1 MIENQMRI
9 EYDLELLKE
18 NEYGIDIKI
27 SKFLNIQTAE
37 IIIPPSLIDP
47 TISTQNISFLL
58 IFPPNNYPSH
68 PPKLLCLT
76 PFCFPH
82 VADGRDLFSFLVEE
96 WKENLNIVS
105 IIEILPEFIKNYFS
119 NGNLFFIG
127 KYYLG
132 EKYNLKFFDRNKCEL
147 KYVKEN
153 VNINGKF
160 VRLNRLCV
168 ISDLFFLLFEYE
180 KLNKNNLTLIF
191 WSSINNIKSIKKI
204 IVYKMVI
211 IKWKESEN
219 DNEEYEM
226 CLTMDN
232 NEMFVEKL
240 FEKMKYF
247 GISFQMKKNYNNNNK
262 KIDNQISNEMNI
274 INDKKIETNENIN
287 NNLNENVNENVNNKN
302 NDTNDDNK
310 LNNNKIEFE
319 EDNNNNNINDDDNN
333 QIETNI
339 EDKKD
344 EVDNNNTY
352 SNITKEEE
360 NDTKIENDQTDNNN
374 SNDKK
379 DEIIKDNNN
388 DNDNKD
394 DNNNDNN
401 VENMK

>member
-47 TISTQNISFLL
+47 TISTQKISFLL

-96 WKENLNIVS
+96 WKENLNIAS

>member
-47 TISTQNISFLL
+47 TISTQKISFLL

-96 WKENLNIVS
+96 WKENLNIAS

-310 LNNNKIEFE
+310 INNNKIEFE
-319 EDNNNNNINDDDNN
+319 EDNNNNNINDDNN

>member
-47 TISTQNISFLL
+47 TISTQKISFLL

-96 WKENLNIVS
+96 WKENLNIAS

-153 VNINGKF
+153 ININGKF

-310 LNNNKIEFE
+310 INNNKIEFE
-319 EDNNNNNINDDDNN
+319 EDNNNNNINDDNN

>member
-47 TISTQNISFLL
+47 TISTQKISFLL

-96 WKENLNIVS
+96 WKENLNIAS

-153 VNINGKF
+153 ININGKF

>member
-47 TISTQNISFLL
+47 TISTQKISFLL

-96 WKENLNIVS
+96 WKENLNIAS

-132 EKYNLKFFDRNKCEL
+132 EKYNLKFFDRNKCEI
-147 KYVKEN
+147 KYIKEN
-153 VNINGKF
+153 VNVNGKF
-160 VRLNRLCV
+160 VRLNRLCI
-168 ISDLFFLLFEYE
+168 ISDIFFLLFEYE
-180 KLNKNNLTLIF
+180 KLNKNNLTLVF
-191 WSSINNIKSIKKI
+191 WSLINNIKSIKKI

-211 IKWKESEN
+211 IKWKAEN
-219 DNEEYEM
+219 ENEEYEM

-247 GISFQMKKNYNNNNK
+247 GISFQMKKNYYNHSKKIENKISNEMSFLNDKKNENKFNLNEINNNEIKNNNNK
-262 KIDNQISNEMNI
+262 
-274 INDKKIETNENIN
+274 INDN
-287 NNLNENVNENVNNKN
+287 NNVIV
-302 NDTNDDNK
+302 NDDN
-310 LNNNKIEFE
+310 IEKKKYIR
-319 EDNNNNNINDDDNN
+319 INL
-333 QIETNI
+333 QI
-339 EDKKD
+339 KK
-344 EVDNNNTY
+344 NY
-352 SNITKEEE
+352 
-360 NDTKIENDQTDNNN
+360 
-374 SNDKK
+374 
-379 DEIIKDNNN
+379 
-388 DNDNKD
+388 
-394 DNNNDNN
+394 
-401 VENMK
+401 

>member
-47 TISTQNISFLL
+47 TISTQKISFLL

-96 WKENLNIVS
+96 WKENLNIAS

-310 LNNNKIEFE
+310 INNNKIEFE

-344 EVDNNNTY
+344 DNNNTY

>member
-47 TISTQNISFLL
+47 TISTQKISFLL

-96 WKENLNIVS
+96 WKENLNIAS

-310 LNNNKIEFE
+310 INNNKIEFE

>member
-47 TISTQNISFLL
+47 TISTQKISFLL

-132 EKYNLKFFDRNKCEL
+132 EKYNLKFFDRNKCEI
-147 KYVKEN
+147 KFIKEN
-153 VNINGKF
+153 VNVNGKF
-160 VRLNRLCV
+160 VRLNRLCI
-168 ISDLFFLLFEYE
+168 ISDIFFLLFEYE
-180 KLNKNNLTLIF
+180 KLNKNNLTLVF
-191 WSSINNIKSIKKI
+191 WSLINNIKSIKKI

-211 IKWKESEN
+211 IKWKAEN
-219 DNEEYEM
+219 ENEEYEM